1 MKKNKNTHIEQFK
14 VLLGYGHFRPYKN
27 GFEVRVND
35 LDIAFAAAQRI
46 IIENNLDLSLSERDI
61 QLRSFVVSSTSINQ

>member
-1 MKKNKNTHIEQFK
+1 MKKNKKTHIEQFK
-14 VLLGYGHFRPYKN
+14 ELLGYGYFRPYKN

-35 LDIAFAAAQRI
+35 LDTAFAAAQRI

-61 QLRSFVVSSTSINQ
+61 QLRSFVVSKK